1 MGVQYLTYDNVFF
14 FFFLK
19 VLLFN
24 GIIMSVGYA
33 LPAMYWFGQ
42 GDRYL
47 AKSLFDCS
55 DSYCQFIDQFS
66 MYN

>member
-19 VLLFN
+19 VLFLN
-24 GIIMSVGYA
+24 GIIMSIGYV

-42 GDRYL
+42 GDRYI
-47 AKSLFDCS
+47 KQSLFDCS
-55 DSYCQFIDQFS
+55 GSYCQFIDQFS